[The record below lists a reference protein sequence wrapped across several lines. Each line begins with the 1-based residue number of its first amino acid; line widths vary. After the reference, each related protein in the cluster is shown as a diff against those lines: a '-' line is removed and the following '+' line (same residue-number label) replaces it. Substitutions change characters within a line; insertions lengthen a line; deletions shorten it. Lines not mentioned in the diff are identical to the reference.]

1 MSWKAVLF
9 VAISLTVGL
18 AAAGLIDR
26 RPAVV
31 VTEDSGFDQSAP
43 LEDRVRALEQ
53 ALSSERYA
61 RQLLQDELFYLT
73 AELEGL
79 TATPTTS
86 VADEAARTE
95 PQAAAERSSSRLG
108 RSRSQ
113 DRTTQLVLAG
123 FSPSQAEAI
132 AQREAELQME
142 ALQARYDAG
151 QGGDMSAF
159 YRSRGAT
166 DESLRAELG
175 EADYERYRN
184 ATGQSTTV
192 AVGSVIESSPA
203 QRAGL
208 QYGDRIVRYDGERVY
223 GMSDLIRQTMEGQP
237 GQQVMIDILRD
248 GIPMQVVIPRGPL
261 GISGGR
267 RSSN

>member
-9 VAISLTVGL
+9 VAISLTVGF
-18 AAAGLIDR
+18 AAASWIDR
-26 RPAVV
+26 RPAEV
-31 VTEDSGFDQSAP
+31 VTDVAEFDASAP

-53 ALSSERYA
+53 ALSSERFA

-73 AELEGL
+73 AELEGV
-79 TATPTTS
+79 TASS
-86 VADEAARTE
+86 VSSAGEETIRSGPGAV
-95 PQAAAERSSSRLG
+95 AERLNRPS

-113 DRTTQLVLAG
+113 DRATQLVFAG

-132 AQREAELQME
+132 ALREAELQMA

-151 QGGDMSAF
+151 QDGDMSTF
-159 YRSRGAT
+159 YRSRGDI

-175 EADYERYRN
+175 EADYERYRT

-192 AVGSVIESSPA
+192 AVGSVIDSSPA

-208 QYGDRIVRYDGERVY
+208 QHGDRIVRYDGERVF
-223 GMSDLIRQTMEGQP
+223 GMSDLTRQTMEGPP
-237 GQQVMIDILRD
+237 GQQVMVDILRD

-267 RSSN
+267 RSLN

>member
-18 AAAGLIDR
+18 AAAALIDR
-26 RPAVV
+26 RPVDV

-79 TATPTTS
+79 TAAPTMR

-95 PQAAAERSSSRLG
+95 PEAVAERLG
-108 RSRSQ
+108 RPSRSRSQ
-113 DRTTQLVLAG
+113 DRATQLVLAG

-132 AQREAELQME
+132 AQREAELQMA

-175 EADYERYRN
+175 EADYERYRD

-203 QRAGL
+203 ARAGL

-237 GQQVMIDILRD
+237 GQQVMVDILRD

-267 RSSN
+267 RSPN

>member
-1 MSWKAVLF
+1 MSLKAALF
-9 VAISLTVGL
+9 VAISLTVGF
-18 AAAGLIDR
+18 AAASWIDR
-26 RPAVV
+26 RPADVV
-31 VTEDSGFDQSAP
+31 IQDSGFDQSAP

-53 ALSSERYA
+53 ALSSERFA

-79 TATPTTS
+79 SAISISGTAGDVTRPEP
-86 VADEAARTE
+86 EAV
-95 PQAAAERSSSRLG
+95 PERLTRPS

-113 DRTTQLVLAG
+113 DRATQLVFAG

-132 AQREAELQME
+132 ALREAELQMA

-151 QGGDMSAF
+151 QDGDMSTF
-159 YRSRGAT
+159 YRSRGAI
-166 DESLRAELG
+166 DESLRDELG
-175 EADYERYRN
+175 EADYERYRT

-192 AVGSVIESSPA
+192 AVSSVIDSSPA

-208 QYGDRIVRYDGERVY
+208 QHGDRIVRYDGERVY
-223 GMSDLIRQTMEGQP
+223 GMSDLTQQTKEGTP
-237 GQQVMIDILRD
+237 GQQVMVDILRD

-267 RSSN
+267 RPPN

>member
-9 VAISLTVGL
+9 VAISLTVGF
-18 AAAGLIDR
+18 AAASWTDR
-26 RPAVV
+26 PPADVM
-31 VTEDSGFDQSAP
+31 TDDSGFDRSAP
-43 LEDRVRALEQ
+43 LEERVRALEQ
-53 ALSSERYA
+53 ALSSERFA

-73 AELEGL
+73 AELEVL
-79 TATPTTS
+79 TATPRSS
-86 VADEAARTE
+86 VADEAIRSG
-95 PQAAAERSSSRLG
+95 PQAVPERLTRPA

-113 DRTTQLVLAG
+113 DRSTQLVLAG

-132 AQREAELQME
+132 AQREAELQMA

-151 QGGDMSAF
+151 QGGDMSTF
-159 YRSRGAT
+159 YRSRGAI

-175 EADYERYRN
+175 EDDYERYRT
-184 ATGQSTTV
+184 ATGQSTSV
-192 AVGSVIESSPA
+192 AVGSVIDSSPA

-223 GMSDLIRQTMEGQP
+223 GMSDLTRQTMEGQP
-237 GQQVMIDILRD
+237 GQQVMVDILRD
-248 GIPMQVVIPRGPL
+248 AIPMQVVIPRGPL

>member
-1 MSWKAVLF
+1 MSWKALLF
-9 VAISLTVGL
+9 VAISLTVGF
-18 AAAGLIDR
+18 AAASWIDR
-26 RPAVV
+26 RPADA
-31 VTEDSGFDQSAP
+31 VTEVPGFDPSAP
-43 LEDRVRALEQ
+43 LEDRVQALEQ
-53 ALSSERYA
+53 ALSSERFA

-79 TATPTTS
+79 TAS
-86 VADEAARTE
+86 SISSAGEQAIRSE
-95 PQAAAERSSSRLG
+95 PDAVAERFTRPS

-113 DRTTQLVLAG
+113 DRATQLVFAG

-132 AQREAELQME
+132 ALREAELQMA

-151 QGGDMSAF
+151 QDGDVSTF
-159 YRSRGAT
+159 YRNRGAI

-175 EADYERYRN
+175 EADYERYRT

-192 AVGSVIESSPA
+192 AVGSVIDSSPA

-208 QYGDRIVRYDGERVY
+208 QHGDRIVRYDGERVF
-223 GMSDLIRQTMEGQP
+223 GMSDLTRQTMAGPP
-237 GQQVMIDILRD
+237 GQQVMVDILRD

-267 RSSN
+267 RPPN

>member
-9 VAISLTVGL
+9 VTISLTVGF
-18 AAAGLIDR
+18 AAASFIDR
-26 RPAVV
+26 RPADVV
-31 VTEDSGFDQSAP
+31 SEDLGFDRSAP
-43 LEDRVRALEQ
+43 LEDRVQALEQ
-53 ALSSERYA
+53 ALSGERYA

-79 TATPTTS
+79 AATPITS
-86 VADEAARTE
+86 VVDEATWPE
-95 PQAAAERSSSRLG
+95 PETVPGRFTRPS
-108 RSRSQ
+108 RSRAQ

-142 ALQARYDAG
+142 ALQARYDAS
-151 QGGDMSAF
+151 QGGDMATF
-159 YRSRGAT
+159 YRSRGAI

-175 EADYERYRN
+175 EADYERYRT

-192 AVGSVIESSPA
+192 AVGSVIDSSPA

-223 GMSDLIRQTMEGQP
+223 GMSDLTRQTMQGQP
-237 GQQVMIDILRD
+237 GQQVMVDILRD
-248 GIPMQVVIPRGPL
+248 DIAMQVVIPRGPL

-267 RSSN
+267 RPPN